1 VKYFDILI
9 VGSGHAGSQAAI
21 SLRQLKYEGSI
32 GVLGE
37 EAVLPYERP
46 PLSKDYLGG
55 EKSFDRILIRG
66 EDYWVDQKISM
77 LLGRRVNELTPDKH
91 VVRTVSGES
100 FGYGNLI
107 WAAGGAARRLDCTGS
122 DLAGIHYIRHIQDT
136 NRLLSELPR
145 ARKVVVIGGGYVGL
159 EAAASLRKMGKD
171 VVLFEATTRTL
182 ARSTCET
189 VSRFIETQ
197 HRLLGV
203 DVRLGVGVAAI
214 EGKSGHVVAVRL
226 LDGTCVDADLVIAG
240 IGIVPAVEVL
250 AAAGAKVAN
259 GVEVDEQCKTSLPN
273 VFAIGDCALHK
284 NRYADGASIR
294 LESVQNALDQA
305 HVVAKT
311 LVNQSARYE
320 SLPWFWSNQYDI
332 KLQTA
337 GLSIGYDRTEI
348 RGDVS
353 ASSFAVDY
361 YKGDRHI
368 ATDCINS
375 PRDFVVARKKLTE
388 QFESRKELIIS

>member
-1 VKYFDILI
+1 MKYFDILI

-182 ARSTCET
+182 RQASDTTATRMQQLRLCEALILANAPFNF
-189 VSRFIETQ
+189 RD
-197 HRLLGV
+197 HRL
-203 DVRLGVGVAAI
+203 
-214 EGKSGHVVAVRL
+214 AV
-226 LDGTCVDADLVIAG
+226 
-240 IGIVPAVEVL
+240 
-250 AAAGAKVAN
+250 
-259 GVEVDEQCKTSLPN
+259 
-273 VFAIGDCALHK
+273 
-284 NRYADGASIR
+284 GASIR
-294 LESVQNALDQA
+294 IHPAQ
-305 HVVAKT
+305 
-311 LVNQSARYE
+311 R
-320 SLPWFWSNQYDI
+320 
-332 KLQTA
+332 
-337 GLSIGYDRTEI
+337 RTPQ
-348 RGDVS
+348 
-353 ASSFAVDY
+353 
-361 YKGDRHI
+361 GDR
-368 ATDCINS
+368 
-375 PRDFVVARKKLTE
+375 
-388 QFESRKELIIS
+388 